1 LSLIVLCFVS
11 KKQKT
16 SGGFHEQSI
25 DQLNDVTAV
34 SGVNLR
40 VHDFLC
46 FCYVLF
52 ALCMP
57 SSTYYLR
64 FFEAIIACAFCQEE
78 EEQLFSAPKDES
90 RVSEA
95 ARRVVQLEEEKLI
108 LQKEP
113 LAKKLAEIS

>member
-1 LSLIVLCFVS
+1 MSLIHLCFVS

-40 VHDFLC
+40 VHDLLC
-46 FCYVLF
+46 FCCIYL
-52 ALCMP
+52 LCDAIC
-57 SSTYYLR
+57 YLLMT
-64 FFEAIIACAFCQEE
+64 FEAIIVCAFCQEE
-78 EEQLFSAPKDES
+78 EEQLFSAPKEES

-95 ARRVVQLEEEKLI
+95 ARRVVQLEEERLI
-108 LQKEP
+108 LQKGP
-113 LAKKLAEIS
+113 LTKKLAEIS